1 MLYRSSE
8 ILFKNGVTKLT
19 VLYEWYH
26 FACGHL
32 EI

>member
-1 MLYRSSE
+1 
-8 ILFKNGVTKLT
+8 LFKNGVTKLT